1 MPSTAEDGE
10 RNPAIPP
17 PAPATWPGSARA
29 SLARILNALPEGRSL
44 PEGIWHQRH
53 QGILVLLWVQAAG
66 LAVFALAM
74 GNDLAHSLFEGG
86 VVALMALGATP
97 RRFGR
102 TVRAVTASIG
112 LVTSAAVLTHLSGGY
127 IEMHFHFF
135 VMLGVIALYQ
145 SWVPFLGAIT
155 YVALHHGTVG
165 VLDPRSVYN
174 HPDAIANPWTWAL
187 IHAGFV
193 LAACVVMIVNWRA
206 HETAQ
211 AYTELILDSAPDGI
225 CGVDATGVIAFMNP
239 SGARTLGWARRELVG
254 RAVQDVLLPRGP
266 DGTPAGLE
274 RSPIHGA
281 CADGLA
287 RDLKAQVFR
296 HRDGSSV
303 PVDYV
308 VTPFRQ
314 GGRITGAVVTFRDI
328 SERVKAA
335 EARAQLEAQLE
346 SKKMEAVGRLAGGI
360 AHDFNNLLTVI
371 IGRIQLIL
379 GGIGGDHPHYTDAEL
394 IEKGA
399 GRAATL
405 TRQLLAFSRKQVL
418 QPQVLSLNNVVRDFE
433 MIIRR
438 LIREDIELTT
448 PLDPDLGLVKV
459 DPHQMEQ
466 VLMNLVV
473 NAVDAM
479 PHGGRL
485 VIETANADANAAH
498 AARHVGMEPGA
509 YVKLAVS
516 DNGQGMDAETRSR
529 IFEPFFTTKEQGKGT
544 GLGLATV
551 HGVVNQSGG
560 QIFVDSEPGRGTSF
574 RIYLPRIAPVP
585 TAPLVP
591 VLPEVRRGS
600 ETLLVVEDED
610 EVRSLARDV
619 LVKSGFTVL
628 EAANSEEAL
637 RICQQHDRPISLL
650 LSDVVMPKVSG
661 PELAR
666 RLVRLRPEL
675 LVLYMSG
682 YPADAMAQRGVLEPG
697 TAFIEKPFTPA
708 GLTGKVR
715 DVLDGSGRPAGARA
729 V

>member
-1 MPSTAEDGE
+1 MPGIGE
-10 RNPAIPP
+10 HGGVNATVQSQM
-17 PAPATWPGSARA
+17 PATGQGSAAAWLR
-29 SLARILNALPEGRSL
+29 RILHSLPEGRSL
-44 PEGIWHQRH
+44 PAGIWRQRH
-53 QGILVLLWVQAAG
+53 RGILALLWVQAIG
-66 LAVFALAM
+66 LAAFALAM
-74 GNDLAHSLFEGG
+74 GSDLGHSLLEGG

-97 RRFGR
+97 RKLGR
-102 TVRAVTASIG
+102 TLRALTASIG

-145 SWVPFLGAIT
+145 SWIPFLGAIT

-165 VLDPRSVYN
+165 VLDPQSVYN
-174 HPDAIANPWTWAL
+174 HPDAIASPWTWAL

-193 LAACVVMIVNWRA
+193 LAASVAMIVNWRA
-206 HETAQ
+206 HETSQ

-225 CGVDATGVIAFMNP
+225 CGVDVTGVITFMNP
-239 SGARTLGWARRELVG
+239 SGARTLGWPRRELVG
-254 RAVQDVLLPRGP
+254 RAVQDVLLLPGP
-266 DGTPAGLE
+266 DGAPSPFD

-281 CADGLA
+281 CADGQA
-287 RDLKAQVFR
+287 RDLRAQVFL
-296 HRDGSSV
+296 HNDGSSV

-308 VTPFRQ
+308 ATPFRQ
-314 GGRITGAVVTFRDI
+314 RGRITGAVITFRDI

-335 EARAQLEAQLE
+335 EAQAQLEAQLE
-346 SKKMEAVGRLAGGI
+346 SQKMEAIGRLAGGI

-371 IGRIQLIL
+371 TGRTQLVL
-379 GGIGGDHPHYTDAEL
+379 QSVGSQHPRRTDVEL
-394 IEKGA
+394 IQKSA
-399 GRAATL
+399 DRAATL

-418 QPQVLSLNNVVRDFE
+418 QPKVLSLNDVVGDFE
-433 MIIRR
+433 TIIRR
-438 LIREDIELTT
+438 LIREDIELMTA
-448 PLDPDLGLVKV
+448 LDPDLGQVRV

-485 VIETANADANAAH
+485 VIETANTDVNGAY

-509 YVKLAVS
+509 FVMLAVS

-529 IFEPFFTTKEQGKGT
+529 IFEPFFTTKELGKGT

-560 QIFVDSEPGRGTSF
+560 HIFAHSEPGRGTSF
-574 RIYLPRIAPVP
+574 KMYLPRLDPAPITRRVH
-585 TAPLVP
+585 VRP
-591 VLPEVRRGS
+591 VVRRGA
-600 ETLLVVEDED
+600 ETLLLVEDED
-610 EVRSLARDV
+610 DVRSLARDV
-619 LVKSGFTVL
+619 LVESGYTVL
-628 EAANSEEAL
+628 EAANSEEAV
-637 RICQQHDRPISLL
+637 RMCQEHEGPISLL

-666 RLVRLRPEL
+666 RLVGLRPDL
-675 LVLYMSG
+675 IVLYMSG
-682 YPADAMAQRGVLEPG
+682 YTADAIVQHGVLEPG

-715 DVLDGSGRPAGARA
+715 DVLDAAGCLAGARSA
-729 V
+729 

>member
-1 MPSTAEDGE
+1 MPSTAEHGE
-10 RNPAIPP
+10 PNPAIQPQ
-17 PAPATWPGSARA
+17 APITRPRRAREY
-29 SLARILNALPEGRSL
+29 LARILHALPEGGSL
-44 PEGIWHQRH
+44 PTETWRQRH
-53 QGILVLLWVQAAG
+53 RGILVLLWVQAIG

-97 RRFGR
+97 SKLGR

-206 HETAQ
+206 HETSQ

-225 CGVDATGVIAFMNP
+225 CGVDRTGVIAFMNP
-239 SGARTLGWARRELVG
+239 SGARTLGWSRRELVG
-254 RAVQDVLLPRGP
+254 RAVQDVLLPPGP
-266 DGTPAGLE
+266 DGTPSALE
-274 RSPIHGA
+274 RSAIHGA
-281 CADGLA
+281 CADGVA
-287 RDLKAQVFR
+287 RDLKAQVFL

-303 PVDYV
+303 PVDYA

-314 GGRITGAVVTFRDI
+314 GGRITGAVITFRDL
-328 SERVKAA
+328 SERVQAA
-335 EARAQLEAQLE
+335 AARAQLEAQLE

-371 IGRIQLIL
+371 IGRVQLIL
-379 GGIGGDHPHYTDAEL
+379 GGIGADHPHYTDAEL

-405 TRQLLAFSRKQVL
+405 TRQLLAFSRKQML
-418 QPQVLSLNNVVRDFE
+418 QPKVLSLNNVVRDFE

-448 PLDPDLGLVKV
+448 ALGQDLGLVKV

-485 VIETANADANAAH
+485 VIETANADVTAAH
-498 AARHVGMEPGA
+498 AARPVGMEPGA
-509 YVKLAVS
+509 YVRLAVS

-560 QIFVDSEPGRGTSF
+560 HIFVDSEPGRGTSF
-574 RIYLPRIAPVP
+574 RMYLPRIDPVSM
-585 TAPLVP
+585 VP
-591 VLPEVRRGS
+591 PIPALPEVRRGS

-610 EVRSLARDV
+610 DVRGLARDV
-619 LVKSGFTVL
+619 LVRSGFTVL
-628 EAANSEEAL
+628 EAANSEEAV

-682 YPADAMAQRGVLEPG
+682 YTADAIAHRGVLEPG
-697 TAFIEKPFTPA
+697 IAFIEKPFTPA

-715 DVLDGSGRPAGARA
+715 DVLDAAGRQAGARS

>member
-1 MPSTAEDGE
+1 MPSTAEHGE
-10 RNPAIPP
+10 SNPATQPQ
-17 PAPATWPGSARA
+17 APTSGLGHLRA
-29 SLARILNALPEGRSL
+29 NLARILNALPEGRSL
-44 PEGIWHQRH
+44 PEATWRQRH
-53 QGILVLLWVQAAG
+53 RGILALLWIQAIG

-74 GNDLAHSLFEGG
+74 GNDLAHSVFEGG

-97 RRFGR
+97 RKLGR

-145 SWVPFLGAIT
+145 SWIPFLGAIT

-165 VLDPRSVYN
+165 VLDPQSVYN
-174 HPDAIANPWTWAL
+174 HPDAIASPWTWAL

-193 LAACVVMIVNWRA
+193 LAACVAMIVNWRA
-206 HETAQ
+206 HETSQ

-225 CGVDATGVIAFMNP
+225 CGVDGTGVITFMNP
-239 SGARTLGWARRELVG
+239 SGARTLGWSRRELVG
-254 RAVQDVLLPRGP
+254 RAVQDVLLPP
-266 DGTPAGLE
+266 NPEGTPPGLE
-274 RSPIHGA
+274 RSPIHDA
-281 CADGLA
+281 CADGVA

-308 VTPFRQ
+308 ATPFRQ
-314 GGRITGAVVTFRDI
+314 GGRITGAVITFRDI

-335 EARAQLEAQLE
+335 EARARLEAQLE

-371 IGRIQLIL
+371 IGRTQLML
-379 GGIGGDHPHYTDAEL
+379 DGIGARRPRNTDVEL
-394 IEKGA
+394 VLKSA
-399 GRAATL
+399 NRAATL
-405 TRQLLAFSRKQVL
+405 TRQLLAFSRKQTL
-418 QPQVLSLNNVVRDFE
+418 QPKIVSLNNVVRDFE
-433 MIIRR
+433 TIIRR

-448 PLDPDLGLVKV
+448 ALDPDLGPVKV

-479 PHGGRL
+479 PHGGLL
-485 VIETANADANAAH
+485 VIETANADVGAAS

-509 YVKLAVS
+509 FVRLSVS
-516 DNGQGMDAETRSR
+516 DNGHGMDAETRSR
-529 IFEPFFTTKEQGKGT
+529 IFEPFFTTKELGKGT

-560 QIFVDSEPGRGTSF
+560 HIFVDSEPGRGTVF
-574 RIYLPRIAPVP
+574 EMYLPRLAPTP
-585 TAPLVP
+585 TAPP
-591 VLPEVRRGS
+591 APGRPEVRRGS

-610 EVRSLARDV
+610 DVRSLARDV
-619 LVKSGFTVL
+619 LVESGFTVL
-628 EAANSEEAL
+628 EAANSEEAE
-637 RICQQHDRPISLL
+637 RICQEHDHPISLL

-682 YPADAMAQRGVLEPG
+682 YTADAIAHRGVLEPG
-697 TAFIEKPFTPA
+697 TAFIEKPFTRA
-708 GLTGKVR
+708 ALTGKVR
-715 DVLDGSGRPAGARA
+715 DLLDAAAPPAGARS